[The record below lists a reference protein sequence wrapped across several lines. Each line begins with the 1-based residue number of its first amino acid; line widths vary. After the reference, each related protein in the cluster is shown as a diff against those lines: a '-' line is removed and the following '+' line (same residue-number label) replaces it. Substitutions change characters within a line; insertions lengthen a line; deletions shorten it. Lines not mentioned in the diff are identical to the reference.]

1 MRPPPYIVKLLH
13 NFTDYRFVVGDNAG
27 LEISFVL
34 ALGPHPGTGKIGT
47 AGINETAVNYHG
59 FKVNSRT

>member
-1 MRPPPYIVKLLH
+1 MSPPPYIVKLLH
-13 NFTDYRFVVGDNAG
+13 NFTDYLFVIGDNAG

-34 ALGPHPGTGKIGT
+34 ALGPHPGTGEIGT
-47 AGINETAVNYHG
+47 AGISEAAVNYHG